1 MRAFFLPPCLFLAA
15 GVLVLVGPSA
25 LRAQAPGASAADLSN
40 RGNAAFEAGNYKE
53 AASLYDQL
61 VKGYPSSESAN
72 DARFRLAY
80 ADFFLAQYPDAVDL
94 LRKLIANTTLTPEL
108 AEQAAGLLP
117 QVLAQQASALKPGD
131 AKRKSS
137 FEAAIKEYDTYLQK
151 FPKAA
156 GADNAFYGRAVS
168 EYQIGSYDAAA
179 KDLRANM
186 IGFPNGD
193 TFLDAEFLLA
203 ITLATDANLALS
215 KEGHAAA
222 QTTEAMGRF
231 TEAEKLLGD
240 IIKKRTD
247 IALANDAQFQLGEF
261 LLAHAANSTGAA
273 QDALYKQALAAYR
286 AVEPK
291 EPMIAAQQTRIG
303 QYVAALKAERS
314 KGAGSN
320 PASARRLSE
329 QIARENTKL
338 GALKAKEDPVV
349 TARVK
354 CGAVFFSLRQYDET
368 RVLMNALAPSAAKKP
383 EDEKLVLSFTTL
395 SYAAQNAVDKA
406 IAAYDK
412 FQAKYTGDP
421 TGENLPFALSQLF
434 PTEPAKAEKYL
445 GDLKKNYPNSRLR
458 EMAML
463 SQAQV
468 YAQQRKYDDAI
479 KTLDAFLKGNPKREY
494 AAMAELARAAAL
506 KDNKKLDDALAGYK
520 KVRDSF
526 KDQPQAEEAGFYVAS
541 VDLQKKDFPNA
552 IAESKTFQTGFAS
565 SKLMPYAL
573 LIQSQA
579 QQGAGDKPAALATLE
594 DLGKRFAD
602 TKEGESSYF
611 QRANIYIGDKKFDDM
626 ARVLTDFVNK
636 YPDSEQ
642 LYAAYERIAN
652 VQAQDK
658 KNEEAAATYA
668 RFIEKKSDS
677 PEAPTAAGKVA
688 ALWLSAA
695 KSMGNFISLGAPDQE
710 KWKALVAKSVAASE
724 GQLEKYPDAPATALG
739 LENLL
744 QCQQMLAAARVKKPE
759 EVTQYFQALA
769 DKYKDRPAA
778 RSRILFRL
786 ASITAVTDPAK
797 ALADMRAA
805 YDPKIVYSPA
815 DIDQYAGALL
825 AADPDAAAA
834 VYEKLAADYPLPSG
848 VAPAQAPQDI
858 QEAQALAL
866 YGRAKVTERK
876 DKAAAAK
883 LYDELVTNY
892 PRSSKVPEA
901 KLGVAEGLIAQKKW
915 DDALKRLNEVASA
928 QNAPQSAK
936 ARALFLNGVGQEGM
950 GEVGAL
956 DAYLK
961 VAAFFATAPDAP
973 EGLWKGGQLL
983 EKQAATLPDPNA
995 KTTQIARARKAYDDL
1010 VKRYPASQFVTQAK
1024 DRLAALPA
1032 PAPAK

>member
-1 MRAFFLPPCLFLAA
+1 MRAFFLPYCLFLAV
-15 GVLVLVGPSA
+15 GVSALVGPSS
-25 LRAQAPGASAADLSN
+25 LRAQAPGAGAADLSN
-40 RGNAAFEAGNYKE
+40 RGNAAFEAGSYKE

-80 ADFFLAQYPDAVDL
+80 ADFFLAQYPDSVDL
-94 LRKLIANTTLTPEL
+94 LRKLIANTTLAPEL

-131 AKRKSS
+131 AKRRSS
-137 FEAAIKEYDTYLQK
+137 FEAAIKEYDAYLQK

-156 GADNAFYGRAVS
+156 GVDDALYGRAVA
-168 EYQIGSYDAAA
+168 EYQIENYAAAA

-186 IGFPNGD
+186 TGFPNGD

-203 ITLATDANLALS
+203 ITLATDANLALA
-215 KEGHAAA
+215 KEGHTAA

-231 TEAEKLLGD
+231 AEAEKLLGD

-291 EPMIAAQQTRIG
+291 EPMIAAQQARIQ
-303 QYVAALKAERS
+303 QYVNALKAERS
-314 KGAGSN
+314 KGTESD
-320 PASARRLSE
+320 PARARRLAE
-329 QIARENTKL
+329 QTARENTKL

-368 RVLMNALAPSAAKKP
+368 RVLMNALAPVAKKP

-395 SYAAQNAVDKA
+395 SYAAQNAVEKA

-468 YAQQRKYDDAI
+468 YAQQRKYDDAL
-479 KTLDAFLKGNPKREY
+479 KTLDAFLAGNPKREY

-552 IAESKTFQTGFAS
+552 IAESKTFQTGFAN

-626 ARVLTDFVNK
+626 ARVLTQFVDK

-642 LYAAYERIAN
+642 SYAAYERIAS

-658 KNEEAAATYA
+658 KNEEAAATYT
-668 RFIEKKSDS
+668 RFIEKKPDS
-677 PEAPTAAGKVA
+677 PEAPTALGKVA

-710 KWKALVAKSVAASE
+710 KWKALVGKSVAASE

-744 QCQQMLAAARVKKPE
+744 QCQQMLAVARVKKSE
-759 EVTQYFQALA
+759 EVMQYFQALG

-786 ASITAVTDPAK
+786 ASITAGTDPAK

-815 DIDQYAGALL
+815 DVDQYAGALL
-825 AADPDAAAA
+825 AADPDAAAV
-834 VYEKLAADYPLPSG
+834 VYEKLAADYPLPPG
-848 VAPAQAPQDI
+848 IAPAQAPQDI
-858 QEAQALAL
+858 QEAQALTL
-866 YGRAKVTERK
+866 FGRAKVAERK
-876 DKAAAAK
+876 DKATAAK
-883 LYDELVTNY
+883 LYEELVENY

-928 QNAPQSAK
+928 QNAPQAAK
-936 ARALFLNGVGQEGM
+936 ARALFLNGVVQESK
-950 GEVGAL
+950 GEIGAL

-983 EKQAATLPDPNA
+983 EKQAATLPDPNT
-995 KTTQIARARKAYDDL
+995 KTTQLARARKAYDDL
-1010 VKRYPASQFVTQAK
+1010 VKRYPASQFVAQAK